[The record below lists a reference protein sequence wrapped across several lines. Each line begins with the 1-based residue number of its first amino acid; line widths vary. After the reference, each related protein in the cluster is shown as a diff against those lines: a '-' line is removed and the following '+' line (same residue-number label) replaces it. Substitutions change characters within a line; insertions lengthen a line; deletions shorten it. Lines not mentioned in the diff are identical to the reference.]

1 MHLIQ
6 TGGGPSRPKQ
16 EDPLHERILC
26 LITPSAVGLHNPYD
40 NDSIITPEENTT
52 ESLPGGALVNVIDI
66 IPGPEVQTKH
76 STGSTAPTAESTAI
90 QDYLLDWGDYT
101 PKSLKTPISKQLRSN
116 PEEKRRHINAGKRL
130 EWMSKRRPQLSS
142 SSVENLQQLKG
153 NAIAIQMEHAAK
165 EREEAKQLFDI
176 QMDIQKE
183 ILKQEK
189 IKTRLLLLE
198 LRRNKKIK

>member
-40 NDSIITPEENTT
+40 NDSIITPEENIT
-52 ESLPGGALVNVIDI
+52 ESLPGRALVNVIDI

-90 QDYLLDWGDYT
+90 QDYLLNENELPVELVPTPTKNSPHHQAQVITSSNGDTKATVDTDYLMDWGEYT
-101 PKSLKTPISKQLRSN
+101 LKSLKTPISKQLRSN

-142 SSVENLQQLKG
+142 SSV
-153 NAIAIQMEHAAK
+153 
-165 EREEAKQLFDI
+165 
-176 QMDIQKE
+176 
-183 ILKQEK
+183 
-189 IKTRLLLLE
+189 KTYS
-198 LRRNKKIK
+198 N

>member
-90 QDYLLDWGDYT
+90 QDYLLNENELPVELVPT
-101 PKSLKTPISKQLRSN
+101 PTKNSPHHQAPSDNKQQ
-116 PEEKRRHINAGKRL
+116 
-130 EWMSKRRPQLSS
+130 W
-142 SSVENLQQLKG
+142 
-153 NAIAIQMEHAAK
+153 
-165 EREEAKQLFDI
+165 
-176 QMDIQKE
+176 
-183 ILKQEK
+183 
-189 IKTRLLLLE
+189 
-198 LRRNKKIK
+198 